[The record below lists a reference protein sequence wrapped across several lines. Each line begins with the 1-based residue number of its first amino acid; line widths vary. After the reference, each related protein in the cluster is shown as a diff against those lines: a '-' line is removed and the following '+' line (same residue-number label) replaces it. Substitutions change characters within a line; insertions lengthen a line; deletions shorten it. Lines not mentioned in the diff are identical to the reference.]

1 MPTYV
6 TVSELRGQ
14 APNDTLDTHDDD
26 TLARLA
32 AHASRIIRNH
42 TRAAVYSTDRDGMP
56 TCQPVRDAMCDATAA
71 QVIAWAEAGMLGDVL
86 TGGVKAEA
94 RVASSSINGASANLD
109 HTQADAARLHLY
121 TGGLG
126 AEAMLILDDAG
137 LLHALPGVYR

>member
-26 TLARLA
+26 TLTRLA
-32 AHASRIIRNH
+32 AHASRIIRTH
-42 TRAAVYSTDRDGMP
+42 TRAAVYYTDQDGMP
-56 TCQPVRDAMCDATAA
+56 TFGPIRDAMRDATAA

-94 RVASSSINGASANLD
+94 RVASSSINGASVNLD

-121 TGGLG
+121 AGGLG
-126 AEAMLILDDAG
+126 VEAMLILDDAG
-137 LLHALPGVYR
+137 LINALPGVYR